1 MKVFKKGKK
10 TILSGTGSA
19 VETVLSVLH
28 AQTKRQQ
35 APHSKNSHLE
45 KAVKMTKSSEDGFV
59 AGELSD
65 FQSAGQQEAFRG
77 KSSHRSLSELPPDL
91 RNVIRLSRKLRK
103 LDAENAYIP
112 ASTYG
117 KIIDARRRDLRDLQV
132 LREKGM
138 LELYCRQYGI
148 QSARFVEQVEEVL
161 DLCAESPEAEASIK
175 ARVQDHNERWIE
187 RALIDEKNYLDHVL
201 DPVDPQIRLDDA
213 QRRMVLTDED
223 NCLVIAG
230 AGAGKTTSV
239 AAKVRYLVDRKGIK
253 PEEILVISFTNKA
266 VEELRARIQRDLQ
279 ILCPICTFH
288 SAGNAVLH
296 MQDPERINIVDGSKK
311 FFVIRDYFRGKILQ
325 DERLVHSLIL
335 FFASYFDAP
344 LNENDLEAFFRGIAQ
359 MRYTTMRSELDEY
372 CAEIMDAQ
380 RKKKVTIRNEILRS
394 AQEVEI
400 ANFLYRNGIDYVY
413 EPVYRYHIELARKP
427 YTPDFL
433 IRQGDREIYIEH
445 FGITRDGRNSRYDA
459 KRLQAYKDAVNEKVL
474 LHRRHGTELIY
485 TFSGYGDGRSL
496 TEHLEEELLA
506 RGITLHPRS
515 DQEILEKILQNEG
528 NRYIRRL
535 VELICRF
542 ITNFKTDGYT
552 EMQFGIMKESTDN
565 VRTKLFLEICQACYL
580 EYQKVLRELQAV
592 DFEDM
597 INDSARALREC
608 VEMKQR
614 LNFKYIIVDEYQD
627 ISRQRFDLTK
637 ALREV
642 CDAKVI
648 AVGDDWQSIYAFS
661 GSDITLFTQFQEKM
675 GPAAMLRIENTYRN
689 AQELIDIA
697 GSFVQKNPAQI
708 TKTLHSEKRIE
719 DPVLIYSYDASYKRR
734 GMDGRTGANYNMGK
748 AIEAALDHIVA
759 AREKKAAPDNIAS
772 IRKKDN
778 KPIHVLVLGRY
789 NFDGYNLEQTDL
801 FTYRGKGKGRQI
813 ISNKYPQVRITFMTA
828 HASKGLGYDEVIVIN
843 GRGGTYGFPSKI
855 EDDPVLSLVL
865 REDRTYPYAEERRLF
880 YVAMTRTKNRVYF
893 VAPLQEPS
901 EFLLELLRDYKN
913 VRLDV
918 FAEEKPEEK
927 AAENPAKEQERPE
940 KNEEKKP
947 GVEQDRPENTE
958 EKKTVDSQ
966 DRPEEYQKEQGVE
979 EQGRKEQFLHQSFTG
994 FAADRKKCPICGY
1007 PLQLRYKAAY
1017 GLRLYMCTNDAE
1029 ICGFMTND
1037 LRGGRMAI
1045 LKCDMCADGYL
1056 IVRTRRRTGEAFLGC
1071 TNYSSDGKGCGRTM
1085 GWPEYQQKMRYE
1097 PGYRS

>member
-1 MKVFKKGKK
+1 ME
-10 TILSGTGSA
+10 A
-19 VETVLSVLH
+19 VLSVLNT
-28 AQTKRQQ
+28 QTKRR
-35 APHSKNSHLE
+35 SENDEKYSHRE
-45 KAVKMTKSSEDGFV
+45 KPS
-59 AGELSD
+59 
-65 FQSAGQQEAFRG
+65 R
-77 KSSHRSLSELPPDL
+77 RSLSELPPDL
-91 RNVIRLSRKLRK
+91 RNVIRLSRKLQR
-103 LDAENAYIP
+103 LEGENAYIP
-112 ASTYG
+112 ASAYG
-117 KIIDARRRDLRDLQV
+117 RLIGRWQKDLRDLQT
-132 LREKGM
+132 LREKQM
-138 LELYCRQYGI
+138 LALYCEKCGI
-148 QSARFVEQVEEVL
+148 RSPRFLEQVEEVL
-161 DLCAESPEAEASIK
+161 DLCADTPEAEESIK
-175 ARVQDHNERWIE
+175 ERVRDHNERWME
-187 RALIDEKNYLDHVL
+187 RALEEEKDYLDHVL
-201 DPVDPQIRLDDA
+201 DPVDPQIRLDEA

-239 AAKVRYLVDRKGIK
+239 AAKVRYLVDRKGIR

-266 VEELRARIQRDLQ
+266 VEELRARIQRDLG
-279 ILCPICTFH
+279 IPCPICTFH

-296 MQDPERINIVDGSKK
+296 MQDPERINIVDGSRK
-311 FFVIRDYFRGKILQ
+311 FFVIRDYFRTKILQ

-344 LNENDLEAFFRGIAQ
+344 LNENDLEAFFRGIAR

-394 AQEVEI
+394 TQEVEI

-445 FGITRDGRNSRYDA
+445 FGITRDGKNSRYDE

-496 TEHLEEELLA
+496 TDHLEEELRA
-506 RGITLHPRS
+506 HGIAFHPRP
-515 DQEILEKILQNEG
+515 DEEILQKILQNEG

-565 VRTKLFLEICQACYL
+565 VRTKLFLDICQACYL
-580 EYQKVLRELQAV
+580 EYQRALRELQAV

-608 VEMKQR
+608 AEMKQR
-614 LNFKYIIVDEYQD
+614 LGFKYIIVDEYQD

-661 GSDITLFTQFQEKM
+661 GSDITLFTQFREKM

-719 DPVLIYSYDASYKRR
+719 DPVIIYSYDASYKRR
-734 GMDGRTGANYNMGK
+734 GTDRRTGANYNMGK

-759 AREKKAAPDNIAS
+759 EREKLEKAAREDSDSTVAEKQKAATDTLAPIG
-772 IRKKDN
+772 KKGR

-801 FTYRGKGKGRQI
+801 FTYRGKGKGRQVV
-813 ISNKYPQVRITFMTA
+813 SRKYPQIRITFMTA

-865 REDRTYPYAEERRLF
+865 REDRSYTYAEERRLF

-901 EFLLELLRDYKN
+901 EFLLELLRDYRN

-918 FAEEKPEEK
+918 FAGEKKPEENE
-927 AAENPAKEQERPE
+927 AEGP
-940 KNEEKKP
+940 
-947 GVEQDRPENTE
+947 VDEQDRPENN
-958 EKKTVDSQ
+958 
-966 DRPEEYQKEQGVE
+966 QKEQS
-979 EQGRKEQFLHQSFTG
+979 RKEQFLHQSFTG
-994 FAADRKKCPICGY
+994 FAADRKKCPVCGY

-1017 GLRLYMCTNDAE
+1017 GLRLYLCTNDPE

-1045 LKCDMCADGYL
+1045 LKCDMCSDGYL
-1056 IVRTRRRTGEAFLGC
+1056 IVRTRRKTGEVFLGC

>member
-1 MKVFKKGKK
+1 
-10 TILSGTGSA
+10 
-19 VETVLSVLH
+19 
-28 AQTKRQQ
+28 
-35 APHSKNSHLE
+35 
-45 KAVKMTKSSEDGFV
+45 
-59 AGELSD
+59 
-65 FQSAGQQEAFRG
+65 
-77 KSSHRSLSELPPDL
+77 
-91 RNVIRLSRKLRK
+91 
-103 LDAENAYIP
+103 
-112 ASTYG
+112 
-117 KIIDARRRDLRDLQV
+117 
-132 LREKGM
+132 
-138 LELYCRQYGI
+138 
-148 QSARFVEQVEEVL
+148 
-161 DLCAESPEAEASIK
+161 
-175 ARVQDHNERWIE
+175 
-187 RALIDEKNYLDHVL
+187 
-201 DPVDPQIRLDDA
+201 
-213 QRRMVLTDED
+213 
-223 NCLVIAG
+223 
-230 AGAGKTTSV
+230 
-239 AAKVRYLVDRKGIK
+239 
-253 PEEILVISFTNKA
+253 
-266 VEELRARIQRDLQ
+266 
-279 ILCPICTFH
+279 
-288 SAGNAVLH
+288 
-296 MQDPERINIVDGSKK
+296 
-311 FFVIRDYFRGKILQ
+311 
-325 DERLVHSLIL
+325 
-335 FFASYFDAP
+335 
-344 LNENDLEAFFRGIAQ
+344 
-359 MRYTTMRSELDEY
+359 
-372 CAEIMDAQ
+372 
-380 RKKKVTIRNEILRS
+380 
-394 AQEVEI
+394 
-400 ANFLYRNGIDYVY
+400 
-413 EPVYRYHIELARKP
+413 
-427 YTPDFL
+427 
-433 IRQGDREIYIEH
+433 
-445 FGITRDGRNSRYDA
+445 
-459 KRLQAYKDAVNEKVL
+459 
-474 LHRRHGTELIY
+474 
-485 TFSGYGDGRSL
+485 
-496 TEHLEEELLA
+496 
-506 RGITLHPRS
+506 
-515 DQEILEKILQNEG
+515 
-528 NRYIRRL
+528 
-535 VELICRF
+535 
-542 ITNFKTDGYT
+542 
-552 EMQFGIMKESTDN
+552 
-565 VRTKLFLEICQACYL
+565 
-580 EYQKVLRELQAV
+580 
-592 DFEDM
+592 
-597 INDSARALREC
+597 
-608 VEMKQR
+608 MKQR

-719 DPVLIYSYDASYKRR
+719 DPVIIYSYDASYKRR
-734 GMDGRTGANYNMGK
+734 GMDRRTGANYNMGK

-813 ISNKYPQVRITFMTA
+813 ISKKYPQVRITFMTA

-865 REDRTYPYAEERRLF
+865 REDRTYTYAEERRLF

-918 FAEEKPEEK
+918 FAEEKPEK
-927 AAENPAKEQERPE
+927 KVAENPAEEQERPE

>member
-1 MKVFKKGKK
+1 MKVFEKRKS
-10 TILSGTGSA
+10 TILSDAGSA

-28 AQTKRQQ
+28 AQTKKRQET
-35 APHSKNSHLE
+35 HTKRSHRE
-45 KAVKMTKSSEDGFV
+45 KTLRS
-59 AGELSD
+59 
-65 FQSAGQQEAFRG
+65 G
-77 KSSHRSLSELPPDL
+77 KSIEDRFAARRSSDAESANQPEAICGKPSRRSLSELPPDL
-91 RNVIRLSRKLRK
+91 RNIIRLSRELRK
-103 LDAENAYIP
+103 LEAENAYIP
-112 ASTYG
+112 ASAYG
-117 KIIDARRRDLRDLQV
+117 KVIGARRRDLRDLQV

-138 LELYCRQYGI
+138 LELYCRQCGI

-175 ARVQDHNERWIE
+175 ARVHEHNERWIE
-187 RALIDEKNYLDHVL
+187 RALIDEKDYLDHVL
-201 DPVDPQIRLDDA
+201 DPVDPLIRLDDA

-239 AAKVRYLVDRKGIK
+239 AAKVRYLVDRKRIK

-266 VEELRARIQRDLQ
+266 VEELRARIQHDLG
-279 ILCPICTFH
+279 IPCPICTFH

-311 FFVIRDYFRGKILQ
+311 FFVIRDYFRTKILQ

-344 LNENDLEAFFRGIAQ
+344 LNEHDLEAFFRGIAQ

-372 CAEIMDAQ
+372 CQEIMDAQ
-380 RKKKVTIRNEILRS
+380 RKKKVTIRSEILRS

-445 FGITRDGRNSRYDA
+445 FGITRDGQNSRYDA

-496 TEHLEEELLA
+496 TDHLEEELRA
-506 RGITLHPRS
+506 HGVTFHPRS
-515 DQEILEKILQNEG
+515 DEEILQKILQNEG

-565 VRTKLFLEICQACYL
+565 VRTKLFLDICQACYL

-608 VEMKQR
+608 AEMKQR

-689 AQELIDIA
+689 AQDLIDIA

-708 TKTLHSEKRIE
+708 TKTLHSDKRIE
-719 DPVLIYSYDASYKRR
+719 DPVIIYSYDASYKRY
-734 GMDGRTGANYNMGK
+734 GMDRRAGASYNMGK

-759 AREKKAAPDNIAS
+759 ERERKGETASNLSAADRIAAAVEGQAAPDDGHSTADGKKKAALDNVTAA
-772 IRKKDN
+772 RKKDRN
-778 KPIHVLVLGRY
+778 PIHVLVLGRY

-801 FTYRGKGKGRQI
+801 FTYMGKGKGRQL
-813 ISNKYPQVRITFMTA
+813 ISKKYPQIRITFMTA

-865 REDRTYPYAEERRLF
+865 REDRSYAYAEERRLF

-893 VAPLQEPS
+893 IAPLQEPS

-918 FAEEKPEEK
+918 FADET
-927 AAENPAKEQERPE
+927 A
-940 KNEEKKP
+940 
-947 GVEQDRPENTE
+947 D
-958 EKKTVDSQ
+958 
-966 DRPEEYQKEQGVE
+966 
-979 EQGRKEQFLHQSFTG
+979 RKEQFLHQSFTG
-994 FAADRKKCPICGY
+994 VAADRKKCPVCGY

-1017 GLRLYMCTNDAE
+1017 GLRLYLCTNDAE

-1037 LRGGRMAI
+1037 LRGGRMGI
-1045 LKCDMCADGYL
+1045 IKCDMCTDGYL

-1071 TNYSSDGKGCGRTM
+1071 TNYSRDGKGCGRTM